1 MNLIKKCKAGVGLNY
16 SIETEF
22 LPIGNT
28 SIGNPHLLTINYIL
42 RKKNLKRK
50 VITEYEN
57 HKSYVY
63 NK

>member
-28 SIGNPHLLTINYIL
+28 SIGNPHLLTINNIL
-42 RKKNLKRK
+42 RKKNLKRR
-50 VITEYEN
+50 
-57 HKSYVY
+57 SY
-63 NK
+63 NRI